1 MKPGTV
7 WTCAALAAGLACAR
21 ARPEPRPDPG
31 APTPEAILIRAIERA
46 GGSAALD
53 RARALVWEGEA
64 TVHAGGRTV
73 ELTGRWAVQPPD
85 SAVVATYETSRG
97 PASVRRLILAGT
109 RGWLERGGE
118 LTPMP
123 PAMLANEREQFY
135 LYSVMRLVPLR
146 APNVQLVAIPPD
158 SLGQR
163 GVRATQPDRPDVE
176 LYVDELGRLA
186 HLRLRVTDAMTG
198 RPALQDVWLAGSIEA
213 DGVRWPK
220 SVRITLDGK
229 PYFDMEI
236 RALRTLSRLD
246 DPLLAGPQ

>member
-1 MKPGTV
+1 VVMV
-7 WTCAALAAGLACAR
+7 ACLACTR
-21 ARPEPRPDPG
+21 AGPSRRPDPG

-46 GGSAALD
+46 GGSVALE
-53 RARALVWEGEA
+53 RARALIWEGEA

-85 SAVVATYETSRG
+85 TAVVATYETSRG
-97 PASVRRLILAGT
+97 PASTRRLILSGT
-109 RGWLERGGE
+109 RGWLERDGQ

-146 APNVQLVAIPPD
+146 APAVQLTAIPPD

-163 GVRATQPDRPDVE
+163 GVRATQPGRPDVE

-186 HLRLRVTDAMTG
+186 HLRLRVTDAMSG
-198 RPALQDVWLAGSIEA
+198 QPALEDAWLSGAVEAG
-213 DGVRWPK
+213 GVRWPR

-236 RALRTLSRLD
+236 RTLRTLARLD